1 MKSAAAITAAAMPLT
16 YSIATGVGIGFIT
29 YTGMKLL
36 SGRWR
41 EASPAIVIL
50 SVLFLLKFIFIQES

>member
-1 MKSAAAITAAAMPLT
+1 
-16 YSIATGVGIGFIT
+16 
-29 YTGMKLL
+29 MKLL